1 MQPIVP
7 LNWNSLANSYM
18 ISGHDEV
25 IISLLKIYYAQFCLL
40 FLGSVDESEEQ
51 ELHVDIDLD
60 DDDVVVSQ
68 PVRLQSPGTY
78 QPKSSAV

>member
-1 MQPIVP
+1 M
-7 LNWNSLANSYM
+7 
-18 ISGHDEV
+18 
-25 IISLLKIYYAQFCLL
+25 CLL

-68 PVRLQSPGTY
+68 PVRLQSPGT
-78 QPKSSAV
+78 